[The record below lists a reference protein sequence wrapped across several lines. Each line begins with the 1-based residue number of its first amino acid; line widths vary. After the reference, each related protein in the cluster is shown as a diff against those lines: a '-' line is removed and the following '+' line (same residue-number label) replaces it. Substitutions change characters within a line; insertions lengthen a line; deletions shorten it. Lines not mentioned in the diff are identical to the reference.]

1 MGEPIQN
8 VEGVKFRITPEP
20 YLLFQERPTG
30 IKEAIDAI
38 TADIDEGGDI
48 PKHILEIVCP
58 DVVPV
63 CAPDPDE
70 RPTPEAALAA
80 TAGEDE
86 TILLTKPA
94 NTEQLTIAREIMRNN
109 VVLVQG
115 PPGTGKTHTI
125 ANLLGHFLAQG
136 QRVLV
141 TSHTAKALT
150 VLKAKLPE
158 AIQPLWDEEEDN
170 ADDLQLAFDD
180 RESKWLGSWLEVKPT
195 FVKTSTTVQKQVEA
209 ASVVNYVVKKGDTLW
224 AIAKKYLG
232 SGTKYP
238 QIASENNIKNP
249 NLIYPGQVFKITTGG
264 TATQTVSETKETT
277 KKVSD
282 PKLITATIVQKN
294 WHDNGKDVHLNCGT
308 FELDSVDASGPPT
321 KITLKGTSIPYT
333 STMRVAR
340 KSKAW
345 ENTTLKVIA
354 EQIAKE
360 SCLKL
365 MYLAGSNPKYKRK
378 EQVQQSDIVFLQ
390 KLCKAAGLALKVTTM
405 NVVIYDAEEYDSKPP
420 IKTIKYG
427 SGDYLSYKLGT
438 SLHDTA
444 YTSCHVSY
452 TDPDSKET
460 IESTY
465 TPDSTE
471 GTGQVLEIN
480 EKVNSTSEAHE
491 LAKKRLREK
500 NTQQYTASFTMLGD
514 VQLVAGATVRLKG
527 FQKFDRK
534 YKITKAT
541 HKLTGGYTT
550 QIELKQV
557 LEGY

>member
-1 MGEPIQN
+1 MSARNLARRVELRLKFEN
-8 VEGVKFRITPEP
+8 VSVP
-20 YLLFQERPTG
+20 
-30 IKEAIDAI
+30 
-38 TADIDEGGDI
+38 ADIN
-48 PKHILEIVCP
+48 KYLSS
-58 DVVPV
+58 
-63 CAPDPDE
+63 
-70 RPTPEAALAA
+70 
-80 TAGEDE
+80 
-86 TILLTKPA
+86 LTY
-94 NTEQLTIAREIMRNN
+94 T
-109 VVLVQG
+109 
-115 PPGTGKTHTI
+115 
-125 ANLLGHFLAQG
+125 
-136 QRVLV
+136 
-141 TSHTAKALT
+141 
-150 VLKAKLPE
+150 
-158 AIQPLWDEEEDN
+158 DEEEDN
-170 ADDLQLAFDD
+170 ADDLQIAFDD
-180 RESKWLGSWLEVKPT
+180 RESKWLGDWLEVKPI
-195 FVKTSTTVQKQVEA
+195 FVNSATTVTKQVEA
-209 ASVVNYVVKKGDTLW
+209 TNVINYVVKKGDTLW

-264 TATQTVSETKETT
+264 TASQTVSETKEEA

-282 PKLITATIVQKN
+282 PKLITAVIVQKN
-294 WHDNGKDVHLNCGT
+294 WHDNGRDVHLNCGT

-345 ENTTLKVIA
+345 ENTTLQVIA
-354 EQIAKE
+354 DQIAQE
-360 SCLKL
+360 SSLKL
-365 MYLAGSNPKYKRK
+365 MYLATSVPKYKRK

-471 GTGQVLEIN
+471 GTGQVLEVN
-480 EKVNSTSEAHE
+480 EKVSSTSEAQE

-500 NTQQYTASFTMLGD
+500 NTQQYTASFTMIGD
-514 VQLVAGATVRLKG
+514 VQLVAGATVMLKG

-534 YKITKAT
+534 YKITKAA

-550 QIELKQV
+550 QIDLKQV

>member
-1 MGEPIQN
+1 M
-8 VEGVKFRITPEP
+8 
-20 YLLFQERPTG
+20 
-30 IKEAIDAI
+30 
-38 TADIDEGGDI
+38 
-48 PKHILEIVCP
+48 
-58 DVVPV
+58 
-63 CAPDPDE
+63 
-70 RPTPEAALAA
+70 
-80 TAGEDE
+80 
-86 TILLTKPA
+86 
-94 NTEQLTIAREIMRNN
+94 
-109 VVLVQG
+109 
-115 PPGTGKTHTI
+115 
-125 ANLLGHFLAQG
+125 
-136 QRVLV
+136 
-141 TSHTAKALT
+141 
-150 VLKAKLPE
+150 
-158 AIQPLWDEEEDN
+158 
-170 ADDLQLAFDD
+170 
-180 RESKWLGSWLEVKPT
+180 
-195 FVKTSTTVQKQVEA
+195 
-209 ASVVNYVVKKGDTLW
+209 
-224 AIAKKYLG
+224 
-232 SGTKYP
+232 
-238 QIASENNIKNP
+238 
-249 NLIYPGQVFKITTGG
+249 IYPGQVFKITTGG

-360 SCLKL
+360 SRLKL